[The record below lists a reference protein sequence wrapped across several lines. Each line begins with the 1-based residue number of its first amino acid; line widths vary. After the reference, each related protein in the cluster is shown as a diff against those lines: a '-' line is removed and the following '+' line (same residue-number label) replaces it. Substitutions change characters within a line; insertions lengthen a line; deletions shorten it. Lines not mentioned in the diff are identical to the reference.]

1 MAGSLRP
8 GARQPPALSLQTGT
22 APPPEPGLPPCT
34 PAPRLPGGQH
44 RRLRSAR
51 LCGCWP
57 DWGRE
62 APRRTRNSRVRPC
75 LGCFFNGEV
84 ARGKE
89 RCVRVFLE
97 HGADPTVKD
106 LIGGFTALHYAA
118 MHGRARIARLML
130 ESEYR
135 SDIINAKSN
144 DGWTPL
150 HVAAHYGRDS
160 FVRLL
165 LEFKAEVDPLSDKGT
180 TPLQL
185 AIIRER
191 SSCVKILLDHN
202 ANIDIQNG
210 FLLRYAVIKSNHS
223 YCRMFL
229 QRGADTN
236 LGRLEDGQ
244 TPLHLSA
251 LRDDVLCARMLYNYG
266 ADTNTR
272 NYEGQT
278 PLAVSISISG
288 SSRPCLDF
296 LQEVTRQPRNL
307 QDLCRIKIRQC
318 IGLQNLKLL
327 DELPIAKVMKDYL
340 KHKFD
345 DI

>member
-1 MAGSLRP
+1 MPTGSAVGR
-8 GARQPPALSLQTGT
+8 ARCFVRAPADVSVLVST
-22 APPPEPGLPPCT
+22 A
-34 PAPRLPGGQH
+34 
-44 RRLRSAR
+44 
-51 LCGCWP
+51 
-57 DWGRE
+57 
-62 APRRTRNSRVRPC
+62 
-75 LGCFFNGEV
+75 
-84 ARGKE
+84 
-89 RCVRVFLE
+89 
-97 HGADPTVKD
+97 ADPTVKD

-191 SSCVKILLDHN
+191 SSCVKILLDHS

-251 LRDDVLCARMLYNYG
+251 LRDDVLCARMLYSYG

-278 PLAVSISISG
+278 PLAVSLSISG
-288 SSRPCLDF
+288 SGRPCLDF
-296 LQEVTRQPRNL
+296 LQEVTRT
-307 QDLCRIKIRQC
+307 
-318 IGLQNLKLL
+318 
-327 DELPIAKVMKDYL
+327 
-340 KHKFD
+340 
-345 DI
+345 

>member
-1 MAGSLRP
+1 MYFL
-8 GARQPPALSLQTGT
+8 RQPLLNLGKGLGCWSCLPLHIDAERLSRTPLI
-22 APPPEPGLPPCT
+22 GLLC
-34 PAPRLPGGQH
+34 
-44 RRLRSAR
+44 
-51 LCGCWP
+51 LCGHW
-57 DWGRE
+57 
-62 APRRTRNSRVRPC
+62 
-75 LGCFFNGEV
+75 CFHSG
-84 ARGKE
+84 
-89 RCVRVFLE
+89 LTL
-97 HGADPTVKD
+97 ADPTVKD

-296 LQEVTRQPRNL
+296 LQEVTS
-307 QDLCRIKIRQC
+307 
-318 IGLQNLKLL
+318 
-327 DELPIAKVMKDYL
+327 M
-340 KHKFD
+340 
-345 DI
+345 

>member
-1 MAGSLRP
+1 
-8 GARQPPALSLQTGT
+8 
-22 APPPEPGLPPCT
+22 
-34 PAPRLPGGQH
+34 
-44 RRLRSAR
+44 
-51 LCGCWP
+51 
-57 DWGRE
+57 
-62 APRRTRNSRVRPC
+62 
-75 LGCFFNGEV
+75 
-84 ARGKE
+84 
-89 RCVRVFLE
+89 
-97 HGADPTVKD
+97 
-106 LIGGFTALHYAA
+106 

-251 LRDDVLCARMLYNYG
+251 LRDDVLCAQMLYNYG

-296 LQEVTRQPRNL
+296 LQEVTSMYVREVNHRTQCPLKAFFEFSPRKEKKEEKKSSFL
-307 QDLCRIKIRQC
+307 ISSLP
-318 IGLQNLKLL
+318 L
-327 DELPIAKVMKDYL
+327 DAI
-340 KHKFD
+340 
-345 DI
+345 